1 MSAEYSN
8 VKQNDLF
15 IPTWKN
21 NPALK
26 KQVAK
31 YLKLA
36 LIKRVDLNQVLCR
49 ISGLKKVYEIRA
61 KMIDLNE
68 VEFD

>member
-1 MSAEYSN
+1 MSVEYSD
-8 VKQNDLF
+8 VKQDDLF
-15 IPTWKN
+15 IPSWKN

-36 LIKRVDLNQVLCR
+36 LIKRVDLNQALCQ

-61 KMIDLNE
+61 KIIDLQE
-68 VEFD
+68 GKI